1 MVINLMG
8 STESF
13 CVDENCEKVNYLTK
27 NRAYQEAI
35 KAYTKGNRS
44 QHIIGYIN
52 RCEKRLPKKR
62 KINYS

>member
-1 MVINLMG
+1 MG
-8 STESF
+8 SSESF
-13 CVDENCEKVNYLTK
+13 CSDENCEKISFLKGNK
-27 NRAYQEAI
+27 AYQEAI

-62 KINYS
+62 KIDYS